1 MISQEHFIF
10 FFFFFFFLIYPKL
23 IIQECWETKKEKKNL
38 NNKLKKMSR
47 WLDCDYK
54 I

>member
-10 FFFFFFFLIYPKL
+10 FFFISPQFF
-23 IIQECWETKKEKKNL
+23 IQECWETKKEKKKL
-38 NNKLKKMSR
+38 SNKLKIMSR